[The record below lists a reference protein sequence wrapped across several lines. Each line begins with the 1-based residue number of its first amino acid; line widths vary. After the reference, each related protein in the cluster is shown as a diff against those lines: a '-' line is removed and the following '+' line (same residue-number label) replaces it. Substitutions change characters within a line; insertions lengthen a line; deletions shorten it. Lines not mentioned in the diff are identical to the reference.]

1 MSVCQILQ
9 KVFEDNG
16 SMRKKLEHM
25 SMNKKNRISAAK
37 RVEEYNQ
44 ENLEIAKIS
53 INISKN
59 SIFANRVIGFSVL
72 LFLF

>member
-1 MSVCQILQ
+1 MPNSAKSVRRQWEYAEEIRAHEYEQ
-9 KVFEDNG
+9 
-16 SMRKKLEHM
+16 
-25 SMNKKNRISAAK
+25 KKNRISAAK